1 MTTIRSCQTNFW
13 HKATSPKHTDTDSSM
28 MFAKW
33 CQLSNTWFTGP
44 TSLSQNNI
52 LISSSVFV
60 GLTTVSNIQ
69 TTKRK
74 TCVEGGNRQYLI
86 LLLFYIENSLHL
98 AYFPVNFRKQT
109 VSFSVDI
116 RIPLWEFLQRTLL
129 DCDLVIQI
137 PYVDKVMVIGLL
149 QPLACLYFFNS
160 TRIAKIWCMQN
171 RSFTVFTSVCRCRWS
186 RSKGERTAQWQR
198 SQTSPWT

>member
-1 MTTIRSCQTNFW
+1 MVHWAHKFIPKQHLDQFIRFCRAHHCVQ
-13 HKATSPKHTDTDSSM
+13 HTD
-28 MFAKW
+28 
-33 CQLSNTWFTGP
+33 
-44 TSLSQNNI
+44 
-52 LISSSVFV
+52 
-60 GLTTVSNIQ
+60 IQ

-137 PYVDKVMVIGLL
+137 PYIDKVMVIGLL

-160 TRIAKIWCMQN
+160 TRIAKI
-171 RSFTVFTSVCRCRWS
+171 
-186 RSKGERTAQWQR
+186 
-198 SQTSPWT
+198 